1 MVRRVFVEKIKG
13 FDVEAKGLFE
23 DIKNN
28 LDIDG
33 LKDIRVIN
41 RYDIEGLDE
50 VTYINAK
57 TTVFSEPA
65 IDMVYDEKLPEN
77 IGMNVFATAYLPG
90 QYDQRADSAAQCIK
104 LINSNVNPIV
114 KFARIIEIIGRVSE
128 EEFDLIRN
136 YCINPVDSEQ
146 VKMEKPSRLNML
158 MVIPED
164 VETVEGFIGFDCSRL
179 MDYKSKNGFAMSDED
194 MFLVKDYFEKQEK
207 RNPTI
212 TELKVIDTYWSD
224 HCRHT
229 TFLTELNV
237 IEIETGIHTKCISD
251 AFEEYL
257 NMRKVVYGEKEDA
270 RDITLMDLAC
280 IGAKYLKKKGFA
292 N

>member
-1 MVRRVFVEKIKG
+1 MVRRVFVEKRKG

-28 LDIDG
+28 LDIRG

-50 VTYINAK
+50 ATYINAK

-77 IGMNVFATAYLPG
+77 IGINVFATAYLPG
-90 QYDQRADSAAQCIK
+90 QYDQRADSAVQCIK

-128 EEFDLIRN
+128 KEFNLIRN

-146 VKMEKPSRLNML
+146 VKMEKPISLKMQMKCREPLKL
-158 MVIPED
+158 LKDLLILIAPDSWITKVKMV
-164 VETVEGFIGFDCSRL
+164 L
-179 MDYKSKNGFAMSDED
+179 
-194 MFLVKDYFEKQEK
+194 Q
-207 RNPTI
+207 
-212 TELKVIDTYWSD
+212 
-224 HCRHT
+224 
-229 TFLTELNV
+229 
-237 IEIETGIHTKCISD
+237 
-251 AFEEYL
+251 
-257 NMRKVVYGEKEDA
+257 
-270 RDITLMDLAC
+270 
-280 IGAKYLKKKGFA
+280 
-292 N
+292 